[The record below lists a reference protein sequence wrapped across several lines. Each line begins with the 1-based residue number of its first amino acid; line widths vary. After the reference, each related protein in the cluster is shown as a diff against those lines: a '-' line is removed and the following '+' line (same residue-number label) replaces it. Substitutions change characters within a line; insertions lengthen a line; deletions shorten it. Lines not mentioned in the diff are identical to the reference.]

1 MDLRLQLFILGIG
14 IGLLLNFSIKSL
26 YNLLKYKT
34 ENNKKASAK
43 IIDSS
48 YDYVYIH
55 EAGHAFLAHMF
66 CNEYFVE
73 ADISKDK
80 SPCVTYSKETCT
92 KDDVKNLI
100 LICYAGA
107 AAEEVIL
114 GEFSAGS
121 IISNKY
127 NDSDFVKCVDF
138 LKAYILLEEN
148 NSSHP
153 KESRHSK
160 TMLDSD
166 FNDLIVEKSKLFYNE
181 TLKIIEQNKK
191 VIIEF
196 ANLIK
201 KKRQLS
207 KDEIDEFLIKKDLNL

>member
-14 IGLLLNFSIKSL
+14 IGLLLNFSIESL
-26 YNLLKYKT
+26 YNLLKYKP

-66 CNEYFVE
+66 CNEYSVE

-80 SPCVTYSKETCT
+80 SPCVTYSKEIRT
-92 KDDVKNLI
+92 KEDVKNLI

-127 NDSDFVKCVDF
+127 SDSDFVKCVDY

-148 NSSHP
+148 NSSHL
-153 KESRHSK
+153 KELRHSK
-160 TMLDSD
+160 TMLDRD
-166 FNDLIVEKSKLFYNE
+166 FNDLVIEKSKLFYND

-191 VIIEF
+191 VIIEL

-201 KKRQLS
+201 KKKQLS
-207 KDEIDEFLIKKDLNL
+207 KDEINEFLIRKDLNL

>member
-1 MDLRLQLFILGIG
+1 MDLRLQLFILGIV
-14 IGLLLNFSIKSL
+14 IGLFLNFSIKNL
-26 YNLLKYKT
+26 YNLLKYKPK
-34 ENNKKASAK
+34 NNKKTSAK
-43 IIDSS
+43 INDSS

-66 CNEYFVE
+66 CNEYSVE

-80 SPCVTYSKETCT
+80 SPCVTYSKEICT

>member
-26 YNLLKYKT
+26 YNLLKYKP

-66 CNEYFVE
+66 CNEYSVE

-80 SPCVTYSKETCT
+80 SPCVTYSKETRT
-92 KDDVKNLI
+92 KEDVKNLI

-127 NDSDFVKCVDF
+127 SDSDFVKCVDY

-148 NSSHP
+148 NSSHL
-153 KESRHSK
+153 KELRHSK
-160 TMLDSD
+160 TMLDRD
-166 FNDLIVEKSKLFYNE
+166 FNDLVIEKSKLFYND

-191 VIIEF
+191 VIIEL

-201 KKRQLS
+201 KKKQLS
-207 KDEIDEFLIKKDLNL
+207 KDEINEFLIRKDLNL

>member
-26 YNLLKYKT
+26 YNLLKYKP

-73 ADISKDK
+73 VDISKDK
-80 SPCVTYSKETCT
+80 SHCVTYSKETRT
-92 KDDVKNLI
+92 KEDVKNLI

-127 NDSDFVKCVDF
+127 NDSDFVKCVDY

-148 NSSHP
+148 NSSHL
-153 KESRHSK
+153 KELRHSK
-160 TMLDSD
+160 TMLDRD
-166 FNDLIVEKSKLFYNE
+166 FNDLVIEKSKLFYND

-191 VIIEF
+191 VIIEL

>member
-26 YNLLKYKT
+26 YNLLKYKP

-55 EAGHAFLAHMF
+55 EAGHTFLAHMF

-73 ADISKDK
+73 VDISKDK
-80 SPCVTYSKETCT
+80 SHCVTYSKEIRT
-92 KDDVKNLI
+92 KEDVKNLI

-127 NDSDFVKCVDF
+127 NDSDFVKCVDY

-148 NSSHP
+148 NSSHL
-153 KESRHSK
+153 KELRHSK
-160 TMLDSD
+160 TMLDRD
-166 FNDLIVEKSKLFYNE
+166 FNDLVIEKSKLFYND

-191 VIIEF
+191 VIIEL